1 MVIKPS
7 IKSNKV
13 HIKGS
18 LGKDSKIYAPLEKK
32 IGNWAKTTLGTYENI
47 VQF

>member
-1 MVIKPS
+1 MVIKPF

-18 LGKDSKIYAPLEKK
+18 LGKDSKNMHLWRKNLEIEQKQ
-32 IGNWAKTTLGTYENI
+32 L
-47 VQF
+47 